1 VDVEVIVSYSV
12 VFFVFV
18 LVVVSVSVTVPVTVT
33 TGLVASAGA
42 PETVMV
48 VVSVTVPV
56 TVTTAPVASA
66 GAPETVMVKVVV
78 DAAQLLLVVDV
89 AAAELVA
96 LLYEVVVGATVE
108 EEFHCHV
115 VVMGALM
122 ELVEL
127 DQSQEVVVEVGDVTV
142 LDVMVALETPVALVV
157 LLVQV

>member
-18 LVVVSVSVTVPVTVT
+18 LVVVSVTVPVTVT
-33 TGLVASAGA
+33 TGPVASAGA

-96 LLYEVVVGATVE
+96 LVYEVVVGARVE

-127 DQSQEVVVEVGDVTV
+127 DQSQEVVVEVGDATV
-142 LDVMVALETPVALVV
+142 LDVTVALETPVALVV